1 MLRSAARPASF
12 AGGVRR
18 SLALATG
25 AATVFALV
33 ACSDDGD
40 GTSRGADAPA
50 EPTVVSDELGA
61 SQQLVESADAV
72 VVSGEDEES
81 QRRAAGIAV
90 ASGAP
95 MLVQTAGLEAGSLD
109 GEIERLGAT
118 TVVTVGD
125 VTVSAEG
132 GSDEEGMT
140 VVEAPSS
147 LEGLET
153 LTGTEFTAVEG
164 EEQEPTRAV
173 AEMDAEA
180 PSVPAPSAE
189 GAEGAEG
196 DAAEGDVEPALSD
209 ASPASAKDGD
219 DDPLAFAAPG
229 TPLGAIATARA
240 AGIQVEWLPIGDAR
254 ATTESIE
261 AARGERPL
269 IGLGDVFGD
278 SGKFTETVNL
288 AADENIAELPGGGQL
303 VFPGRQMIATYGHP
317 GAPVLGVM
325 GEVGPEEAA
334 QHAQDLA
341 NQYQELTDTPV
352 IPAFEIIA
360 SVAQAAPGPRDDYT
374 EPAPV
379 DVLRPYVDAM
389 TEIGG
394 YVIIDLQPGRADF
407 VDQAKF
413 YEELLLEPNVG
424 LALDPEWKLTP
435 DGLPNVAV
443 GHVQAEEVNRVVDYL
458 ADLVADN
465 NLPQKVLMLHQFQL
479 QMLRDRDQIDVSRPE
494 LSIVLHADGHGTP
507 EQKFETW
514 NVMRQDL
521 QPEIFLAWK
530 NFIDEDQPMFTP
542 EQTMDIE
549 PHPWIVTYQ

>member
-1 MLRSAARPASF
+1 MVWSAARPPSLRRGA
-12 AGGVRR
+12 RR
-18 SLALATG
+18 SLALVAG
-25 AATVFALV
+25 AATVFGLV
-33 ACSDDGD
+33 ACSGDDGP
-40 GTSRGADAPA
+40 TKAAKPPEKPVAVADEMA
-50 EPTVVSDELGA
+50 A
-61 SQQLVESADAV
+61 SQALLESAEAV
-72 VVSGEDEES
+72 VVSSDDEGA

-90 ASGAP
+90 ASGVP
-95 MLVQTAGLEAGSLD
+95 MLVQAGADASSVEE
-109 GEIERLGAT
+109 EITRLGAT

-125 VTVSAEG
+125 ADVAAEG
-132 GSDEEGMT
+132 ERT
-140 VVEAPSS
+140 VVVAPGD
-147 LEGLET
+147 LEGLKT
-153 LTGTEFTAVEG
+153 LTGTEFTAAATDEDD
-164 EEQEPTRAV
+164 PARAI
-173 AEMDAEA
+173 AEMDAAEPTA
-180 PSVPAPSAE
+180 PAEGTE
-189 GAEGAEG
+189 GAEGEFF
-196 DAAEGDVEPALSD
+196 DALAASDPVEPQT
-209 ASPASAKDGD
+209 GD
-219 DDPLAFAAPG
+219 NDPLAFAAPG

-325 GEVGPEEAA
+325 GEVGPAEAA

-549 PHPWIVTYQ
+549 PRPWIVTYQ